1 MKAKA
6 EYRAALYMR
15 LSKDDDGAA
24 ESASIT
30 TQRQMLRSY
39 AAEHGYAVYGEYSDD
54 GYSGVSFDRP
64 EFRRMIADIEAKRI
78 NLVII
83 KDLSRLGRDYITAG
97 QYTEIYFPSKGVR
110 CIAVNDGYDSD
121 GPYTD
126 IAPFKN
132 VINEMYARDIS
143 KKIRSAFAAKMREGA
158 YVAAFAPYGYQK
170 DAADRN
176 RLVTDARSGEIVKR
190 IFAMAAGGAK
200 PADIARTLNAEGIPS
215 PAAYRCIT
223 HGGLDAGRQQW
234 AGSTVAKML
243 RNVVY
248 IGHTAQG
255 KTEKAS
261 FKSRVSV
268 SKARDEWIVVKNTH
282 EALVDEE
289 TFNIVQR
296 RTRARTCPKKGGFG
310 NIFSG
315 IAKCA
320 DCGRNMSSTG
330 TRKKGSQANLC
341 CGGYKLYGANEC
353 GNHFIDYDA
362 LYKIV
367 LAELRKRLCIG
378 EAERAKIAEDVYM
391 RQLSEGMRR
400 GGNKELGGIKRR
412 LGEIESIIG
421 RLYEDNAALRLNDER
436 TGRLA
441 AKYEK
446 EAEALEKRMNAI
458 KSGQEAAASRERI
471 EILLDGLTDINE
483 LTPDILFRLIDHI
496 EIAQGHYEQ
505 TAQGRVKRQS
515 VKIFYRFKTEA
526 SVREYTF

>member
-1 MKAKA
+1 MRTRAD
-6 EYRAALYMR
+6 YRAALYMR

-30 TQRQMLRSY
+30 TQRQLLRSY
-39 AAEHGYAVYGEYSDD
+39 AAEHGYAVQDEYSDD
-54 GYSGVSFDRP
+54 GYSGVSFERP
-64 EFRRMIADIEAKRI
+64 EFRRMIADIEAKRV
-78 NLVII
+78 NLVIV

-110 CIAVNDGYDSD
+110 CIAVNDGYDSE

-170 DAADRN
+170 DAADKN
-176 RLVTDARSGEIVKR
+176 RLVADARSGEVVKR

-223 HGGLDAGRQQW
+223 RGGLGAGRQEW
-234 AGSTVAKML
+234 TGSTVGKML
-243 RNVVY
+243 RNMVY

-255 KTEKAS
+255 KTEKVS
-261 FKSRVSV
+261 LKSRVSV
-268 SKARDEWIVVKNTH
+268 SKAREEWIIVKNTH

-289 TFNIVQR
+289 TFDIVQR

-330 TRKKGSQANLC
+330 TRKKGSRANLC
-341 CGGYKLYGANEC
+341 CGGYKLHGSQEC

-367 LAELRKRLCIG
+367 LAELRERLCISQD
-378 EAERAKIAEDVYM
+378 ERAKIADNAYG
-391 RQLSEGMRR
+391 RLCAARR
-400 GGNKELGGIKRR
+400 GEDKESGSIKRR
-412 LGEIESIIG
+412 LNEIESIIA
-421 RLYEDNAALRLNDER
+421 RLYEDNAAGRLSDRR

-446 EAEALEKRMNAI
+446 EAEALEERMGAI
-458 KSGQEAAASRERI
+458 QAEKEAAVSREKTGR
-471 EILLDGLTDINE
+471 LLDEIINMAE
-483 LTPDILFRLIDHI
+483 LTPDMLFKLIDRI
-496 EIAQGHYEQ
+496 EIAQGYYEQ
-505 TAQGRVKRQS
+505 TAQGRIKRQS
-515 VKIFYRFKTEA
+515 VKIFYRFKTEDA
-526 SVREYTF
+526 EREYTF

>member
-1 MKAKA
+1 MAKA

-39 AAEHGYAVYGEYSDD
+39 AAEHGYAVQDEYSDD

-64 EFRRMIADIEAKRI
+64 EFKRMIADIEARKV
-78 NLVII
+78 NLVIV

-110 CIAVNDGYDSD
+110 CIAINDGYDSD

-170 DAADRN
+170 DAADKN
-176 RLVTDARSGEIVKR
+176 RLAADACSGGVVKR

-215 PAAYRCIT
+215 PAVYRCIT
-223 HGGLDAGRQQW
+223 HGGCGAGRQEW
-234 AGSTVAKML
+234 TGSTVGKML
-243 RNVVY
+243 RNIVY

-255 KTEKAS
+255 KTEKVS

-268 SKARDEWIVVKNTH
+268 SKAKEEWIIVKNTH

-289 TFNIVQR
+289 TFDIVQR
-296 RTRARTCPKKGGFG
+296 RTRARTCQKKGGFC

-341 CGGYKLYGANEC
+341 CGGYKLYGAEEC

-367 LAELRKRLCIG
+367 LAELRERLCIG
-378 EAERAKIAEDVYM
+378 EAERAKIADNVYG
-391 RQLSEGMRR
+391 RLCAQRR
-400 GGNKELGGIKRR
+400 GEDKESGGIKRR

-421 RLYEDNAALRLNDER
+421 RLYEDNAAGRLSDER

-446 EAEALEKRMNAI
+446 EAEALEERMNAI
-458 KSGQEAAASRERI
+458 KNEMEAAVPREKIGRLLERI
-471 EILLDGLTDINE
+471 TDITE
-483 LTPDILFRLIDHI
+483 LTPDMLFRLIDRI

-505 TAQGRVKRQS
+505 TAQGRVKRQT

-526 SVREYTF
+526 AEREYIF

>member
-1 MKAKA
+1 MRTRAD
-6 EYRAALYMR
+6 YRAALYMR

-30 TQRQMLRSY
+30 TQRQLLRSY
-39 AAEHGYAVYGEYSDD
+39 AAEHGYAVQDEYSDD
-54 GYSGVSFDRP
+54 GYSGVSFERP
-64 EFRRMIADIEAKRI
+64 EFRRMIADIEAKRV
-78 NLVII
+78 NLVIV

-110 CIAVNDGYDSD
+110 CIAVNDGYDSE

-170 DAADRN
+170 DAADKN
-176 RLVTDARSGEIVKR
+176 RLAVDACSGEVVKR
-190 IFAMAAGGAK
+190 IFTMAAGGAK
-200 PADIARTLNAEGIPS
+200 PADV
-215 PAAYRCIT
+215 YRCIM
-223 HGGLDAGRQQW
+223 HGGSDANLYSRREW
-234 AGSTVAKML
+234 TGSTVGKML
-243 RNVVY
+243 RNMVY

-261 FKSRVSV
+261 LKSRVSV
-268 SKARDEWIVVKNTH
+268 SKAREEWIIVKNTH

-289 TFNIVQR
+289 TFDIVQR
-296 RTRARTCPKKGGFG
+296 RARARTCPKKGGFG

-330 TRKKGSQANLC
+330 TRKKGSRANLC
-341 CGGYKLYGANEC
+341 CGGYKLHGAQEC

-367 LAELRKRLCIG
+367 LAELRERLCISQ
-378 EAERAKIAEDVYM
+378 AERAKIADNAYG
-391 RQLSEGMRR
+391 RLCAARR
-400 GGNKELGGIKRR
+400 GEDKESGSIKRR
-412 LGEIESIIG
+412 LKEIESIIA
-421 RLYEDNAALRLNDER
+421 RLYEDNAAGRLSDRR

-446 EAEALEKRMNAI
+446 EAEALEERMGAI
-458 KSGQEAAASRERI
+458 QAEKEAAVSREKTGR
-471 EILLDGLTDINE
+471 LLDEIINMAE
-483 LTPDILFRLIDHI
+483 LTPDMLFKLIDRI
-496 EIAQGHYEQ
+496 EIAQGYYEQ
-505 TAQGRVKRQS
+505 TAQGRIKRQS
-515 VKIFYRFKTEA
+515 VKIFYRFKTETA
-526 SVREYTF
+526 EREYTF

>member
-6 EYRAALYMR
+6 DYRAALYMR

-39 AAEHGYAVYGEYSDD
+39 AAEHGYAVYDEYSDD

-64 EFRRMIADIEAKRI
+64 EFRRMIADIEAKKV
-78 NLVII
+78 NLVIV

-143 KKIRSAFAAKMREGA
+143 KKIRSAFAAKMRGGA

-170 DAADRN
+170 DAADKN
-176 RLVTDARSGEIVKR
+176 RLVADARSGEVVKR
-190 IFAMAAGGAK
+190 IFAMAAAGEK

-215 PAAYRCIT
+215 PAVYRCIT
-223 HGGLDAGRQQW
+223 HGGLCGGRQEW
-234 AGSTVAKML
+234 TGSTVGKML
-243 RNVVY
+243 RNMVY

-255 KTEKAS
+255 KTEKVS

-268 SKARDEWIVVKNTH
+268 DKARDEWIIVKNTH

-289 TFNIVQR
+289 TFDIVQR
-296 RTRARTCPKKGGFG
+296 RTRARMCPKKGGFG

-320 DCGRNMSSTG
+320 DCGRNMSSAG

-367 LAELRKRLCIG
+367 LAELRERLCIG
-378 EAERAKIAEDVYM
+378 EAERVRIAENVYG
-391 RQLSEGMRR
+391 RLCAQRR

-421 RLYEDNAALRLNDER
+421 RLYEDNAALRLSDER

-446 EAEALEKRMNAI
+446 EAEALEKRMNAV
-458 KSGQEAAASRERI
+458 KSGQEAAVSREKLSGLLERI
-471 EILLDGLTDINE
+471 TDITA
-483 LTPDILFRLIDHI
+483 LTPNVLFKLIDHI
-496 EIAQGHYEQ
+496 EITQGHYEK

-526 SVREYTF
+526 AEREYTF